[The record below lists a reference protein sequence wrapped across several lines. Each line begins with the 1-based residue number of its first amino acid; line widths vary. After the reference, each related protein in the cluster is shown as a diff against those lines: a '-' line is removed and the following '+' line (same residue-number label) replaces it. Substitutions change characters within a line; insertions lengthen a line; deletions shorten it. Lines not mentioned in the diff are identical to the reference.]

1 MITFENVTF
10 SYKGSKQRVLNN
22 FSLNIKKGESVWL
35 SGASGK
41 GKTTLLRLI
50 MGLERVTKG
59 NLKISDGAKIS
70 AVFQEDRLI
79 PYVSVKKNISLFS
92 SDAAATDLLSRL
104 GIEECADMSVDE
116 LSGGMKR
123 RVAVAR
129 ALSREFDILI
139 LDEALN
145 GLDAETA
152 EKTAEVIKEKSRG
165 KTVIFV
171 THNPEQAQMLCQR
184 QINME

>member
-1 MITFENVTF
+1 MINFKNVTF
-10 SYKGSKQRVLNN
+10 AYKGSKEKILEN
-22 FSLNIKKGESVWL
+22 FSLNIEKGERVWI

-41 GKTTLLRLI
+41 GKTTVLRLI
-50 MGLERVTKG
+50 MGLEKPSKG
-59 NLKISDGAKIS
+59 VVEILNGARIS

-79 PYVSVKKNISLFS
+79 PFVSVKKNIALFS
-92 SDAAATDLLSRL
+92 NEEKAGRLLSEL
-104 GIEECADMSVDE
+104 GLEGYQDMAVDS

-139 LDEALN
+139 LDEAMN
-145 GLDAETA
+145 GLDAETE
-152 EKTAEVIKEKSRG
+152 EKTAAVIDKYCKD

-171 THNPEQAQMLCQR
+171 THHGEQANRLCTR
-184 QINME
+184 QIEI